1 MAEPAKRKRRKAW
14 VKDCSDC
21 SDQKEGSIKHSTQ
34 NKPSG
39 LRVKHIMKKKVVQI
53 IEVSDIDSEYSP
65 SEDVETIRT
74 KSFEQEKQ
82 RAHQL
87 LEKRIQ
93 MIRTEYRQI
102 HSALVL
108 VEGFLNDSGHDDAS
122 KASGLFLKGRYLIST
137 AIELIRKMEGLEN
150 GMSEWDVQKCAKFRK
165 SLANN
170 EVEAVQLLSS
180 MGKWKRKATYRDVSL
195 IVTRSY

>member
-1 MAEPAKRKRRKAW
+1 MAEPAKWKRRKAW
-14 VKDCSDC
+14 VKDCSV
-21 SDQKEGSIKHSTQ
+21 QKEGSIKHSTQ

-39 LRVKHIMKKKVVQI
+39 LTVKHIMKKKVVHI

-65 SEDVETIRT
+65 CEDVETFRT

-82 RAHQL
+82 RVHQL

-108 VEGFLNDSGHDDAS
+108 VEGFLIHSGHDDAS
-122 KASGLFLKGRYLIST
+122 KASGLFLKGRCLIST
-137 AIELIRKMEGLEN
+137 AIELSRKMEGLEN
-150 GMSEWDVQKCAKFRK
+150 
-165 SLANN
+165 
-170 EVEAVQLLSS
+170 
-180 MGKWKRKATYRDVSL
+180 
-195 IVTRSY
+195 